1 MSHMTDTVG
10 IQGIDTLMTSIDA
23 LQPTVERTIAAKF
36 SALHPNIERALARG
50 VTQRAITE
58 ALKHEG
64 LKLHPAKFKKLLD
77 DARAQRNENGE
88 GIHCP
93 SCGGVQM
100 TPPAATESQ
109 LKEGSEQ

>member
-1 MSHMTDTVG
+1 MTATIG

-23 LQPTVERTIAAKF
+23 LQPTAERTIAAKF
-36 SALHPNIERALARG
+36 SALYSNIERALARG
-50 VTQRAITE
+50 VTQRSILE
-58 ALKHEG
+58 ALEHEG

-88 GIHCP
+88 GIRCP

-100 TPPAATESQ
+100 TPPAETESQ

>member
-1 MSHMTDTVG
+1 MSHMTTTIE
-10 IQGIDTLMTSIDA
+10 IQGIETLMTSIDA
-23 LQPTVERTIAAKF
+23 LQPTAERTIAAKF
-36 SALHPNIERALARG
+36 SALHPSIEQALARG
-50 VTQRAITE
+50 VTQRAIME
-58 ALKHEG
+58 ALEHEG

-77 DARAQRNENGE
+77 EARVQRNESGE
-88 GIHCP
+88 GIRCP